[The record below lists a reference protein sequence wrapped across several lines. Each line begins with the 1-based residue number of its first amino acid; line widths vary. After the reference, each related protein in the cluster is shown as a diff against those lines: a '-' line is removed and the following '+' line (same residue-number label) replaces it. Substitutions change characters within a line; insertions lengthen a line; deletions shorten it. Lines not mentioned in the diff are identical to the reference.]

1 MSRNMFEELS
11 EGFDALEKEREG
23 KVTLRTH
30 KVEQQPAPTISNQEI
45 RKLRESLNLSRGVFA
60 ARLRVSS
67 RTLENWEQGRSNPPA
82 HSALLLRML
91 QKYPDTLE
99 RMENV

>member
-1 MSRNMFEELS
+1 MKRNLFEELS

-23 KVTLRTH
+23 KITLRTH
-30 KVEQQPAPTISNQEI
+30 QVKQQPAPTISNQEI
-45 RKLRESLNLSRGVFA
+45 RELRESLNLSRGVFA

-91 QKYPDTLE
+91 KKYPDTLE